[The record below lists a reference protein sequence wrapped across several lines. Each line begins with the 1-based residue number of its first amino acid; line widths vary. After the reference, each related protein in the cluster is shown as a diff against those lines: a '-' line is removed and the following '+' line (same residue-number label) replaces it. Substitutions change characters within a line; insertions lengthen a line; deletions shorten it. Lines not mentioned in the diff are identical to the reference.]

1 MKLSENIKSDSI
13 VVGFEAQSK
22 QDLIDKLID
31 TLCISH
37 DIKDLEPLIK
47 EAVISREK
55 QMSTGIGCGLAVPH
69 AKIKGIKHLTL
80 AAINCPEG
88 VDFQSLDSEPVNLA
102 FLILSPE
109 NIVGPHIHALSSV
122 SRLMAD
128 STIRK
133 TLIEAKSAEEFL
145 EGLEQGEAQYS

>member
-31 TLCISH
+31 TLCMSH
-37 DIKDLEPLIK
+37 DIQDLKTLIK
-47 EAVISREK
+47 DAVLAREK

-80 AAINCPEG
+80 AAVNCPQG
-88 VDFQSLDSEPVNLA
+88 VDFESLDSEPVNLA

-128 STIRK
+128 ATIRK
-133 TLIEAKSAEEFL
+133 TLIEAKTADEFL
-145 EGLEQGEAQYS
+145 EGLKMGEIQYA